1 MPVPGT
7 RVRSGRTDLRRL
19 RDFAS
24 PNCGPRRGGVLPDLI
39 VIHYTAMETAEA
51 AVARL
56 CDPAAEV
63 SAHYLIDGAGGV
75 IPLVPEELR
84 AWHAGTGAWGQVTEV
99 NSRSIGI
106 ELANDGRTAFG
117 AGQMRALEALLSDV
131 RGRWGIGAQ
140 RVIGH
145 SDMAPGRKADPG
157 LRFDWRGLALAGHS
171 VWPEAGE
178 PADFRADARRFGY
191 PDVGDDLLLA
201 AFRLRFRPWAS
212 GPQDAVDAGLAADL
226 ALRFPVDA
234 NPAVA

>member
-1 MPVPGT
+1 
-7 RVRSGRTDLRRL
+7 
-19 RDFAS
+19 
-24 PNCGPRRGGVLPDLI
+24 
-39 VIHYTAMETAEA
+39 
-51 AVARL
+51 
-56 CDPAAEV
+56 
-63 SAHYLIDGAGGV
+63 
-75 IPLVPEELR
+75 
-84 AWHAGTGAWGQVTEV
+84 
-99 NSRSIGI
+99 
-106 ELANDGRTAFG
+106 
-117 AGQMRALEALLSDV
+117 
-131 RGRWGIGAQ
+131 
-140 RVIGH
+140 VIGH